1 MDIPKETI
9 EQYLPTIEE
18 FLTSLLLEE
27 TDIGISSYERVV
39 NEEAVEQFNETDIY
53 LYARDLDSS
62 SDVIVILDQ
71 EWFGLLSSIMLGIEE
86 KEKNEQTIQLLEEF
100 SNDLS
105 ESIAQTAEEHD
116 FSFELDEVQV
126 LSKEELLEELAH
138 EEYTWAKMEIEGVAD
153 EKVRAEFLLGDP
165 ETEIEIEEPE
175 KGEEVDEAEGQDSGS
190 TLNEISSLDESEGE
204 DEFSTLESNAEPKD
218 GGKQEEVISAR
229 QIEFAEFSED
239 DDQFNGE
246 AHSMDLLKDVELDVS
261 VELGRIELPLGKV
274 LQLAKGSVIELEKLA
289 GEPVD
294 ILVNGNRIALGEVVV
309 IDEHF
314 GVRIS
319 SLVTTKKR
327 LAKLKNGS

>member
-39 NEEAVEQFNETDIY
+39 NEEAVEEFNETDIY
-53 LYARDLDSS
+53 LYARDLESS
-62 SDVIVILDQ
+62 SDVIVVLDQ

-86 KEKNEQTIQLLEEF
+86 KEKNEQTIELLEEF

-116 FSFELDEVQV
+116 FSFELDGVQV

-138 EEYTWAKMEIEGVAD
+138 EEYTWAKMEIEGIAD

-165 ETEIEIEEPE
+165 ETEIEKESEQE
-175 KGEEVDEAEGQDSGS
+175 KEVEDAEAQDPSS
-190 TLNEISSLDESEGE
+190 TLNEISSLDESEEE

-218 GGKQEEVISAR
+218 GGKEEEVISAR